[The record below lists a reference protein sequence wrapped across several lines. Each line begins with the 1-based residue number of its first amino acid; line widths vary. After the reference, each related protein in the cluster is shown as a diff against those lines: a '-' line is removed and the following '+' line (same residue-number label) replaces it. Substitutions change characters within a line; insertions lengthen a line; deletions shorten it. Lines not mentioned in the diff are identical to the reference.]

1 MSTITTERSSY
12 STYTISS
19 PYGEFDNPVTC
30 GSGSTPSAGGAGGGS
45 LKVVSGSLY
54 LNGTI
59 SSNGGNGQYYW
70 NSNGWG
76 GGGSGF
82 LFVDIFCIIFV
93 SLYDFIYLFI
103 YFLIIIIIIFN

>member
-1 MSTITTERSSY
+1 MSAITTERSSY

-19 PYGEFDNPVTC
+19 PYGDFKTPVTC
-30 GSGSTPSAGGAGGGS
+30 GSGATPSAGGAGGGS
-45 LKVVSGSLY
+45 LKIISDSIF

-82 LFVDIFCIIFV
+82 IHLHLIICFLF
-93 SLYDFIYLFI
+93 LFI
-103 YFLIIIIIIFN
+103 CSFNE